1 MLIKRSKSKRCIDV
15 IDGDLLTA
23 AEQLW
28 AMTRASFARAQRAT
42 RRMQQTAC
50 IPDPSTRLI
59 N

>member
-1 MLIKRSKSKRCIDV
+1 MPTKRSNRCIDV

-42 RRMQQTAC
+42 RRMQQTAY

>member
-1 MLIKRSKSKRCIDV
+1 MPTKRSKSKRCIDV

-23 AEQLW
+23 AEELW
-28 AMTRASFARAQRAT
+28 AQMRASFARAQRDT
-42 RRMQQTAC
+42 GFMKLTAR